1 MKLLKNPVIAV
12 LLTVLIVLSSTI
24 ITTSVKLNNK
34 CNAVIDEFYEGRLK
48 QGIIYTSIYA
58 DICSMYELGS
68 EVALVADNYGVKTKD
83 LVNSINELKNELSY
97 RNTDISDIYADF
109 NWFYSS
115 LRAVEIELS
124 NIGLSQRHIE
134 YMSAV
139 SQQIAQLKYSIDNSS
154 YNESVR
160 TFYKKFDRFPVNIF
174 AELFDIDYPEY
185 FA

>member
-68 EVALVADNYGVKTKD
+68 EVALVADNYGVNTKD

-97 RNTDISDIYADF
+97 RNTDISDIYADYS
-109 NWFYSS
+109 WFYGS

-124 NIGLSQRHIE
+124 SIGLSQRHME
-134 YMSAV
+134 YMTTV